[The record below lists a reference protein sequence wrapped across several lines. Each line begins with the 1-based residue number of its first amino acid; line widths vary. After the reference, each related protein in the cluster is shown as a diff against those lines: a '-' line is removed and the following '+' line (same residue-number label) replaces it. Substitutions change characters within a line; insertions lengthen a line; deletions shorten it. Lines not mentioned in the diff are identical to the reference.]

1 MPERVRFTLTDHV
14 ADVRLCRA
22 EKSNALD
29 GAMFDALIE
38 VGTELAATDGLRA
51 VVLSGE
57 GRGFCSGIDMA
68 VLRDMEGGT
77 IAGTR
82 NLVTRTH
89 GPCNR
94 FQHAAWVWRDMPV
107 PVLAAVHGFALGG
120 GLELCLGADMRYVAP
135 DARLAVMEV
144 RWGLV
149 PDMGGTQLVR
159 GLVRPDLMREL
170 CFTGREFSGTEAL
183 EYGFATRVT
192 ATPFETAMDVA
203 RVIAANS
210 PHSVRALKRIANGDL
225 GAGMRAGLLAETVE
239 QQELLGT
246 PNQLETI
253 RAAREKR
260 PARFQDH

>member
-1 MPERVRFTLTDHV
+1 MLERVRFTLTDHI

-38 VGTELAATDGLRA
+38 VGNELSTINGLRA
-51 VVLSGE
+51 VVISGE

-68 VLRDMEGGT
+68 VLQDMEGGS

-82 NLVTRTH
+82 NLMARTH

-94 FQHAAWVWRDMPV
+94 FQQAAWVWRDMPV

-120 GLELCLGADMRYVAP
+120 GLEVCLGADMRYVAP

-149 PDMGGTQLVR
+149 PDMGGTQLMR
-159 GLVRPDLMREL
+159 GLVRPDLLREL
-170 CFTGREFSGTEAL
+170 SFTGRIFSGTEAF
-183 EYGFATRVT
+183 EYGLATRVT
-192 ATPFETAMDVA
+192 TTPYETAMA
-203 RVIAANS
+203 IAKSIAANS
-210 PHSVRALKRIANGDL
+210 PDSVRALKRILNGDL
-225 GAGMRAGLLAETVE
+225 QADMRAGLLAETIE
-239 QQELLGT
+239 QQALLGT
-246 PNQLETI
+246 HNQLETI
-253 RAAREKR
+253 RAHREDR
-260 PARFQDH
+260 PTRFQDN